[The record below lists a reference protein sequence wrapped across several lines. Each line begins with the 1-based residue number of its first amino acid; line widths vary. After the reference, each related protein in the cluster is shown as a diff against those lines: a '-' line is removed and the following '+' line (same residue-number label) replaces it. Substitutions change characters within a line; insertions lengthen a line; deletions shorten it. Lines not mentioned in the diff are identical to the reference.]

1 MKNLPIADQ
10 IWYIMEGAVIT
21 SIVLLKISVAVYTG
35 MLLI

>member
-21 SIVLLKISVAVYTG
+21 TIVMLKVAAVVYTG
-35 MLLI
+35 LVLL